1 MKKVKKMIVLGMVVL
16 SLMSALTFSV
26 FSAGNVSDTIINI
39 SARSNNGGTPC
50 RSIWREKKDY
60 TSVWCENKNTSG
72 GSLSAWV
79 QRTNNKNTS
88 SVKTVDRY
96 YGSWSYNGATKNMK
110 NLPKG
115 TYYYLPNYVKEDG
128 YKYATLGYI
137 MNKEAVSYHIA
148 WSPDSI

>member
-1 MKKVKKMIVLGMVVL
+1 MKKLKKMIVLGMVVL

-26 FSAGNVSDTIINI
+26 FSAGNVSDTIFNI
-39 SARSNNGGTPC
+39 SARSNNGGS
-50 RSIWREKKDY
+50 R
-60 TSVWCENKNTSG
+60 CENKSTSG

>member
-1 MKKVKKMIVLGMVVL
+1 MFQIQLSTLVRAVTTEVLRADLFGVR
-16 SLMSALTFSV
+16 
-26 FSAGNVSDTIINI
+26 GKQHEIKGI
-39 SARSNNGGTPC
+39 
-50 RSIWREKKDY
+50 EKKDY
-60 TSVWCENKNTSG
+60 TSVWCENKSTSG

>member
-1 MKKVKKMIVLGMVVL
+1 MVVL

-60 TSVWCENKNTSG
+60 TSVWCENKSTSG

-110 NLPKG
+110 NYQRVHIIICLTMLKK
-115 TYYYLPNYVKEDG
+115 TAINMLLW
-128 YKYATLGYI
+128 ATL
-137 MNKEAVSYHIA
+137 
-148 WSPDSI
+148 

>member
-60 TSVWCENKNTSG
+60 TSVWCENKSTSG

-96 YGSWSYNGATKNMK
+96 YGSWSEYPSRNRQEQDEKCR
-110 NLPKG
+110 
-115 TYYYLPNYVKEDG
+115 
-128 YKYATLGYI
+128 
-137 MNKEAVSYHIA
+137 AVSRGVRQYA
-148 WSPDSI
+148 PCVGDPGAY

>member
-1 MKKVKKMIVLGMVVL
+1 VREVTTEVLRADLFGVRRK
-16 SLMSALTFSV
+16 
-26 FSAGNVSDTIINI
+26 IIHLFG
-39 SARSNNGGTPC
+39 A
-50 RSIWREKKDY
+50 K
-60 TSVWCENKNTSG
+60 NKSTSG

>member
-39 SARSNNGGTPC
+39 S
-50 RSIWREKKDY
+50 
-60 TSVWCENKNTSG
+60 
-72 GSLSAWV
+72 
-79 QRTNNKNTS
+79 TNNKNTS

>member
-1 MKKVKKMIVLGMVVL
+1 MFQIQLSTLVREVTTEVLRADLFGV
-16 SLMSALTFSV
+16 
-26 FSAGNVSDTIINI
+26 
-39 SARSNNGGTPC
+39 R
-50 RSIWREKKDY
+50 RKDY
-60 TSVWCENKNTSG
+60 TSVWCENKSTSG

>member
-60 TSVWCENKNTSG
+60 TSVWCENKSTSG

-137 MNKEAVSYHIA
+137 MNK
-148 WSPDSI
+148 

>member
-1 MKKVKKMIVLGMVVL
+1 MVVL

-60 TSVWCENKNTSG
+60 TSVWCENKSTSG

-110 NLPKG
+110 IYQRVHIIICLTMLKKTAINML
-115 TYYYLPNYVKEDG
+115 LW
-128 YKYATLGYI
+128 ATL
-137 MNKEAVSYHIA
+137 
-148 WSPDSI
+148 

>member
-1 MKKVKKMIVLGMVVL
+1 MFQIKLSTLVREVTTEVLRADLFGVRRK
-16 SLMSALTFSV
+16 
-26 FSAGNVSDTIINI
+26 IIHLFG
-39 SARSNNGGTPC
+39 AKTRAHQ
-50 RSIWREKKDY
+50 
-60 TSVWCENKNTSG
+60 G

>member
-1 MKKVKKMIVLGMVVL
+1 MPRQHCFGSVRIDVLYN
-16 SLMSALTFSV
+16 LTFSV

-60 TSVWCENKNTSG
+60 TSVWCENKSTSG

-115 TYYYLPNYVKEDG
+115 TYYYLPNYFKLKVL
-128 YKYATLGYI
+128 YWNTLGYI